1 VDDTSVSWPVDSRG
15 RKSGEAYVPLEH
27 IAERAEREISR
38 LRQLRP
44 ALSERIDRAATILVM
59 QLSSPRR
66 SKAMRVRIGTDG
78 PRFLVASGSASSA
91 GAVHVVDPHTW
102 SCTCPDHHRR
112 NGAACKHAIACYVL
126 WRCACGEASG

>member
-1 VDDTSVSWPVDSRG
+1 VDDTSVSWPVDAHG
-15 RKSGEAYVPLEH
+15 HKSGEAYVPLEH

-38 LRQLRP
+38 LRDMRP
-44 ALSERIDRAATILVM
+44 ALSARIDRAATILVM

-66 SKAMRVRIGTDG
+66 AKAMRVRVGADG

-91 GAVHVVDPHTW
+91 GAVYVVDPHTW

-112 NGAACKHAIACYVL
+112 NGSACKHAIACYVL
-126 WRCACGEASG
+126 WRCACAEESK